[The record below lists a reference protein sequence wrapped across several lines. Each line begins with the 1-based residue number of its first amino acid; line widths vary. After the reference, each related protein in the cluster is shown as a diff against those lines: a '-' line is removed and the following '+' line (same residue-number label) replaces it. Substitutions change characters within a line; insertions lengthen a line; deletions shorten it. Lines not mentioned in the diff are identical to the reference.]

1 MFLFRSFFILF
12 HLKEQQKQD
21 EDEKKDGENK
31 ENFAT
36 PGETPRRQK
45 IEDRNTPVLS
55 PSRSMDAGINEL
67 QTPYKPAPS
76 DWFATPSSRAP
87 ITPVKG
93 AGSSKKVFGSLERGL
108 DKMKNMLTPR

>member
-1 MFLFRSFFILF
+1 MILF
-12 HLKEQQKQD
+12 IQDQQKQD
-21 EDEKKDGENK
+21 EDEKKDGEDK

-36 PGETPRRQK
+36 PCETPRRQK
-45 IEDRNTPVLS
+45 SSRKLEDRNTPVLS
-55 PSRSMDAGINEL
+55 PSRSMDAGLNEL
-67 QTPYKPAPS
+67 HTPSKPAPV

-87 ITPVKG
+87 VTPKG